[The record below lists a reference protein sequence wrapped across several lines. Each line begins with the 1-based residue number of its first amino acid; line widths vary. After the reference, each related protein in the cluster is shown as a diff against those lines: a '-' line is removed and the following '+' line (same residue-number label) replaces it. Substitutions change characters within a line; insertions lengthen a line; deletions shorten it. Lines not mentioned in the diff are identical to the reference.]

1 VSQNGRF
8 KVSRGK
14 VWKAQLPVDRPTNR
28 RICTLLWALTKSGKR
43 WLGGTVGAIALL
55 IGCGAILVS
64 SAPRALIPRFL
75 RGYESKERVTI
86 YNAGVHRI
94 VRAGRETY
102 VPQVLVTENQ
112 SFQISGPFEDLL
124 AIAQEELTA
133 DRGWDFSAAPRD
145 GVAKF
150 HQRTTNTTIDL
161 RRNLRA
167 VNVTVAQTRF
177 ATLADRIRQWWS
189 GIRS

>member
-1 VSQNGRF
+1 MF
-8 KVSRGK
+8 
-14 VWKAQLPVDRPTNR
+14 DRPIMDLN
-28 RICTLLWALTKSGKR
+28 CTILRALTKSGKR

-94 VRAGRETY
+94 LRAGRETY

-112 SFQISGPFEDLL
+112 SFLISTPFDDLL
-124 AIAQEELTA
+124 AIALDELTA
-133 DRGWDFSAAPRD
+133 DRGWDLSAVPRD
-145 GVAKF
+145 GIARF

-161 RRNLRA
+161 KRNLRA

>member
-1 VSQNGRF
+1 M
-8 KVSRGK
+8 
-14 VWKAQLPVDRPTNR
+14 VDGPTKDLN
-28 RICTLLWALTKSGKR
+28 CTILRALTKSSKR
-43 WLGGTVGAIALL
+43 WLGGMVGAIALL
-55 IGCGAILVS
+55 IGCGAILAS

-86 YNAGVHRI
+86 YNSGVHRI
-94 VRAGRETY
+94 VRAEREMY

-112 SFQISGPFEDLL
+112 SFLLSAPFEELL
-124 AIAQEELTA
+124 AIAQDELTA

-161 RRNLRA
+161 KRNLRA

-189 GIRS
+189 GTRS